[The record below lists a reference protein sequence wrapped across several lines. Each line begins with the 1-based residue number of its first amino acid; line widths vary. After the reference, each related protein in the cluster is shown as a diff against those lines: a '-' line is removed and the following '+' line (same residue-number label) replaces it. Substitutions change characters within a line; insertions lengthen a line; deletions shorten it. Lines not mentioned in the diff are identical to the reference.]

1 MFIFKYNNGVDNS
14 KNIEYNKPVIRDI
27 PVMKKEEK

>member
-1 MFIFKYNNGVDNS
+1 MFIFKYNNRVDNL

-27 PVMKKEEK
+27 LVMKKKEK

>member
-1 MFIFKYNNGVDNS
+1 MFIFIYNNKVDNS